1 MNTSSSG
8 NDSLLED
15 KSKRNSKNK
24 YKSKSKGKNK
34 HNLAKVNQRKK

>member
-1 MNTSSSG
+1 MKTSSSG

-24 YKSKSKGKNK
+24 SKSKGKNQ
-34 HNLAKVNQRKK
+34 HNLAKVNKRKK